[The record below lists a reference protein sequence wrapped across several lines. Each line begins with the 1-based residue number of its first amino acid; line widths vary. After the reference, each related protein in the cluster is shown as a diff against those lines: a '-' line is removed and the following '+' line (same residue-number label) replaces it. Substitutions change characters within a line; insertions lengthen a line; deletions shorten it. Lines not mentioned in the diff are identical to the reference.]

1 VKDWF
6 VVVLFVMSGGTNLLL
21 ATGRG
26 CTEVTNST
34 RRGYV
39 ALALALDANS
49 VDLTNP
55 LTWIGVEC
63 MADHAGT
70 SDDKIVIIIVV
81 GQVDAVGGANS
92 HGCLSDRSG
101 SKCSEQRIDKSGVR
115 LDERVPELFCKI
127 VNKYKKGPYCRKT
140 QGPTDCESIRES
152 ECTQGNVNIGWL
164 ELDSYT

>member
-1 VKDWF
+1 
-6 VVVLFVMSGGTNLLL
+6 MSGGTNLLL

-49 VDLTNP
+49 IDLTNP
-55 LTWIGVEC
+55 LTWIGVDC

-70 SDDKIVIIIVV
+70 SDDKIVIIIVI
-81 GQVDAVGGANS
+81 GQIDAVGANS

-101 SKCSEQRIDKSGVR
+101 SKCSEQRIHKFGIR
-115 LDERVPELFCKI
+115 LDERLPEVFCRT
-127 VNKYKKGPYCRKT
+127 VSKYKKGPYCERT
-140 QGPTDCESIRES
+140 HGPTECGTIRVS

-164 ELDSYT
+164 ELESYT